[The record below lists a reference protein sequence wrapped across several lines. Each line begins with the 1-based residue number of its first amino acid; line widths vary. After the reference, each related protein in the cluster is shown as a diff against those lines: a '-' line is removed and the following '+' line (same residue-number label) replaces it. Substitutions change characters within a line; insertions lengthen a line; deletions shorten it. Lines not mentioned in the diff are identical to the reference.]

1 MTGLRK
7 RQKTDR
13 TNRILTSAAEL
24 FRALGYDAVKM
35 EAIAEKAE
43 VSIGTI
49 YNYYQNKG
57 DVLLAIVAMEVELVL
72 KQGAAVIENPP
83 LHVGDAMDTLTG
95 VFIDDALIFINKELW
110 RLAMS
115 ITIQQPLSPFGLTYM
130 ELDNALMEQ
139 TCALVVKLQ
148 SLGLVHAHIDAVS
161 VGELLFNSANNMFIN
176 YVKTDSMQLLDLRNM
191 IRRQNRLVFDA
202 ISVEKHTK

>member
-24 FRALGYDAVKM
+24 FRAHGYDAVKM
-35 EAIAEKAE
+35 EAIAAKADL
-43 VSIGTI
+43 SIGTI

-57 DVLLAIVAMEVELVL
+57 DVLLAIVTMEVDVVL
-72 KQGAAVIENPP
+72 AQGAAVVENPP

-95 VFIDDALIFINKELW
+95 VYIDNALLFVTKELW

-115 ITIQQPLSPFGLTYM
+115 ISIQQPLSPLGLTYM
-130 ELDNALMEQ
+130 ELDNAMMEQ
-139 TCALVVKLQ
+139 TCALVLKLQ
-148 SLGLVHAHIDAVS
+148 SIGLIHSHIDALGA
-161 VGELLFNSANNMFIN
+161 GELIFNNANNMFIN
-176 YVKTDSMQLLDLRNM
+176 YVKNETMSLLDLRNL
-191 IRRQNRLVFDA
+191 IRRQSKLAIDA
-202 ISVEKHTK
+202 MSV

>member
-1 MTGLRK
+1 
-7 RQKTDR
+7 
-13 TNRILTSAAEL
+13 
-24 FRALGYDAVKM
+24 M